1 MEGWFLIISGMRT
14 DWESMTEWASQ
25 GTGERKTSPEN
36 LRLIIN
42 PYDDI
47 GHARAIVDLLDSYSR
62 DPMGAG
68 EPLSPGTRRD
78 LVPEL
83 RRRPWIVTLL
93 AILEEVPVGL
103 LIAIEGFST
112 FAARPLL
119 NLHDVAVHPDHRGRG
134 IGTALFAE
142 AEKVGR
148 KRGCCKMTLEVLEG
162 NEPARRLYRQ
172 LGFQPYVLDDANGV
186 AQYWEKPLS

>member
-1 MEGWFLIISGMRT
+1 
-14 DWESMTEWASQ
+14 MTEWARH
-25 GTGERKTSPEN
+25 GTGNGKTPPEK
-36 LRLIIN
+36 LRIIIN

-47 GHARAIVDLLDSYSR
+47 AQARAIVDLLDSYSR

-68 EPLSPGTRRD
+68 EPLTEATRRD

-93 AILEEVPVGL
+93 AIEDDTPVGL

-162 NEPARRLYRQ
+162 NESARRLYEQ
-172 LGFQPYVLDDANGV
+172 IGFQPYVLDEANGV